1 MKMKSEDRL
10 KKQLEFRLEIDKMKK
25 ILRQTILTD
34 YSRQENDAE
43 HSWHISVMAMVL
55 AEYADESVDISR
67 VIRMTLVHDLIEIYA
82 GDTFAYDV
90 AGNQDKKARENVA
103 ADRLFA
109 MLPADQGSEIRNLW
123 EEFDRME
130 SPDAIFAAA
139 LDRLQPL
146 LHNFVTEGHTW
157 KRGVTSE
164 QVRKRM
170 AVIEKANPRLFEV
183 VNTVIDESLEKGYL
197 KE

>member
-1 MKMKSEDRL
+1 MKSEDRL
-10 KKQLEFRLEIDKMKK
+10 KKQLEFILEIDKMKK

>member
-1 MKMKSEDRL
+1 MKSEDRL
-10 KKQLEFRLEIDKMKK
+10 KKQLEFILEIDKMKK

-82 GDTFAYDV
+82 GDTFAYDA
-90 AGNQDKKARENVA
+90 AGNQDKKARENAA

>member
-1 MKMKSEDRL
+1 MKSEDRL
-10 KKQLEFRLEIDKMKK
+10 KKQLEFILEIDKMKK

-82 GDTFAYDV
+82 GDTFAYDA
-90 AGNQDKKARENVA
+90 AGNQDKKARENAA

-170 AVIEKANPRLFEV
+170 AVIEKANPQLFEV

>member
-1 MKMKSEDRL
+1 MDERL
-10 KKQLEFRLEIDKMKK
+10 KQQLQFILEIDKMKK

-43 HSWHISVMAMVL
+43 HSWHIAVMAMVL
-55 AEYADESVDISR
+55 AEYAGPSVDINR

-82 GDTFAYDV
+82 GDTFAYDTV
-90 AGNQDKKARENVA
+90 GNQDKKEREEA
-103 ADRLFA
+103 AAGKLFA
-109 MLPADQGSEIRNLW
+109 MLPSDQGKEIRMLW
-123 EEFDRME
+123 EEFDQME
-130 SPDAIFAAA
+130 TPDAVFAAA

-146 LHNFVTEGHTW
+146 LHNYVTEGHTW

-164 QVRKRM
+164 QVRRRM
-170 AVIEKANPRLFEV
+170 AVIEKANPRLYEV
-183 VNTVIDESLEKGYL
+183 VCTILEQSLQKGYL

>member
-1 MKMKSEDRL
+1 
-10 KKQLEFRLEIDKMKK
+10 
-25 ILRQTILTD
+25 
-34 YSRQENDAE
+34 
-43 HSWHISVMAMVL
+43 
-55 AEYADESVDISR
+55 
-67 VIRMTLVHDLIEIYA
+67 MTLVHDLIEIYA
-82 GDTFAYDV
+82 GDTFAYDA
-90 AGNQDKKARENVA
+90 AGNQDKKARENAA

>member
-1 MKMKSEDRL
+1 MKTEDRL
-10 KKQLEFRLEIDKMKK
+10 KQQLEFILEIDKMKK

-55 AEYADESVDISR
+55 AEYADQSVDIGR

-82 GDTFAYDV
+82 GDTFAYDTL
-90 AGNQDKKARENVA
+90 GNQDKKAREDAA

-109 MLPADQGSEIRNLW
+109 MLPTDQGMEIRMLW
-123 EEFDRME
+123 EEFDQME
-130 SPDAIFAAA
+130 TPDAIFAAA

-170 AVIEKANPRLFEV
+170 AVIEKANPKLYEV
-183 VNTVIDESLEKGYL
+183 VNGIIEQSLEKGYL
-197 KE
+197 TE

>member
-1 MKMKSEDRL
+1 MKSEDRL
-10 KKQLEFRLEIDKMKK
+10 KKQLEFILEIDKMKK

-157 KRGVTSE
+157 KRRVTSE

>member
-1 MKMKSEDRL
+1 MKTEDRL
-10 KKQLEFRLEIDKMKK
+10 KQQLEFILEIDKMKK

-55 AEYADESVDISR
+55 AEYADQSVDIGR

-82 GDTFAYDV
+82 GDTFAYDTL
-90 AGNQDKKARENVA
+90 GNQDKKAREDAA

-109 MLPADQGSEIRNLW
+109 MLPTDQGMEIRMLW
-123 EEFDRME
+123 KEFDQME
-130 SPDAIFAAA
+130 TPDAIFAAA

-170 AVIEKANPRLFEV
+170 AVIEKANPKLYEV
-183 VNTVIDESLEKGYL
+183 VNGIIEQSLEKGYL
-197 KE
+197 TE